1 MKLRRSKGSS
11 TAKATEAPRRA
22 TAKAAAKPRG
32 AAVTTPAK
40 PALRAKSDKAPSGKS
55 PRSAKAR
62 ALTESQPILPIPA
75 PPATL
80 PGHAAPAPTRGPS
93 YPAVI
98 RVFATSQDPD
108 FDGPWQART
117 PSNSTGSAVVIGPG
131 LLLTGAHVVA
141 NATFLQV
148 QKPSEP
154 DKAIARVRAVSHD
167 SDLALLEVVEPADFL
182 ADIQPAELGP
192 MPHLRDEVAVVG
204 YPVGG
209 EEISITE
216 GVVSR
221 IEVQR
226 YSHSQRHLLAVTVD
240 AAINAGNSGGPV
252 FGNNKVVGIAFQKL
266 TGVDNIGEMVPPP
279 IIRAFLEGVDAGRRS
294 EIPALGITTQ
304 NLENPLL
311 RKQLGLGDHER
322 GVAVLHVDYDG
333 SAEGVLEPR
342 DVITAIDGLPI
353 ANNGTVQHMG
363 RTRTRYDVVLGHRYI
378 GDFVTLDIKRAGRSR
393 SLRLE
398 LKPWMPLVPRARYD
412 QPPAY
417 FVYGGLVFQTL
428 TRDYLTTWD
437 KWWNKAPKEFL
448 NYYYLGYRSPEQH
461 EVVILTQIL
470 ADEINVGYGHL
481 YNEAVA
487 TLDGK
492 VPRDMHDFVARL
504 SAARGVVEI
513 TTTSGGMIMLDADAV
528 RRATPRILARYH
540 IPRDRTR
547 GLPGSA
553 PER

>member
-1 MKLRRSKGSS
+1 V
-11 TAKATEAPRRA
+11 RA
-22 TAKAAAKPRG
+22 RP
-32 AAVTTPAK
+32 
-40 PALRAKSDKAPSGKS
+40 L
-55 PRSAKAR
+55 
-62 ALTESQPILPIPA
+62 
-75 PPATL
+75 
-80 PGHAAPAPTRGPS
+80 RGPS
-93 YPAVI
+93 EPALPAPELAIPLATLSALEPQVVPEKGPGYPAVM

-117 PSNSTGSAVVIGPG
+117 PSNSTGSAVVIGPSI
-131 LLLTGAHVVA
+131 LLTGAHVVA

-148 QKPSEP
+148 QKPSQP

-167 SDLALLEVVEPADFL
+167 CDLALLEVVDPPDFL
-182 ADIQPAELGP
+182 SDIEPAELGP
-192 MPHLRDEVAVVG
+192 MPQLRDKVAVVG

-279 IIRAFLEGVDAGRRS
+279 IIRAFLEGVDAGKRP

-311 RKQLGLGDHER
+311 RKQLGLDDHER
-322 GVAVLHVDYDG
+322 GVAVLHVDYSG
-333 SAEGVLEPR
+333 SADGVLEPR
-342 DVITAIDGLPI
+342 DVITAIDGLSI

-363 RTRTRYDVVLGHRYI
+363 HTRTRYDVVLGHRYI
-378 GDFVTLDIKRAGRSR
+378 GDVIQLHIKRNGVARTV
-393 SLRLE
+393 RLE
-398 LKPWMPLVPRARYD
+398 LKPWAPLVPRSRYD
-412 QPPAY
+412 QVPAY
-417 FVYGGLVFQTL
+417 FVYGGMVFQTL

-448 NYYYLGYRSPEQH
+448 NYYYLGYRSAEQH

-487 TLDGK
+487 TLDGR

-504 SAARGVVEI
+504 SAAHGVVEI
-513 TTTSGGMIMLDADAV
+513 TTTSGGIIMLNADEV
-528 RRATPRILARYH
+528 RAATPRILARYH
-540 IPRDRTR
+540 IPRDRTP
-547 GLPGSA
+547 GLPGA
-553 PER
+553 

>member
-1 MKLRRSKGSS
+1 V
-11 TAKATEAPRRA
+11 A
-22 TAKAAAKPRG
+22 
-32 AAVTTPAK
+32 
-40 PALRAKSDKAPSGKS
+40 
-55 PRSAKAR
+55 
-62 ALTESQPILPIPA
+62 
-75 PPATL
+75 
-80 PGHAAPAPTRGPS
+80 
-93 YPAVI
+93 YPEVI

-131 LLLTGAHVVA
+131 LMLTGAHVVA
-141 NATFLQV
+141 NATFLQI
-148 QKPSEP
+148 QKLSAP
-154 DKAIARVRAVSHD
+154 DKAIARVKAVSHD
-167 SDLALLEVVEPADFL
+167 CDLALLEVIEPHNFL
-182 ADIQPAELGP
+182 DDIEPAELGE
-192 MPHLRDEVAVVG
+192 MPKLRDDVAVVG
-204 YPVGG
+204 FPVGG

-252 FGNNKVVGIAFQKL
+252 FGEGKVVGIAFQKL

-279 IIRAFLEGVDAGRRS
+279 IIRSFLDGVAKGKRP

-311 RKQLGLGDHER
+311 RKQLGLADNER
-322 GVAVLHVDYDG
+322 GVVVLHVDHQG
-333 SAEGVLEPR
+333 SADGVLQPR
-342 DVITAIDGLPI
+342 DVITSIDNLPI
-353 ANNGTVQHMG
+353 ANNGTVQFMG
-363 RTRTRYDVVLGHRYI
+363 TYRTRYVVLGNRYI
-378 GDFVTLDIKRAGRSR
+378 GDKVKLAIKRDGKT
-393 SLRLE
+393 LTVEVE
-398 LKPWMPLVPRARYD
+398 LAHWMPLVPRARYD
-412 QPPAY
+412 EPPQY

-428 TRDYLTTWD
+428 TRDYLATWD

-470 ADEINVGYGHL
+470 ADEINVGYAHL

-487 TLDGK
+487 TLNGRA
-492 VPRDMHDFVARL
+492 PLDMEDFVRAL
-504 SAARGVVEI
+504 SSAHGVVEI
-513 TTTSGGMIMLDADAV
+513 TTTSGGMIMLDADEV
-528 RRATPRILARYH
+528 RKATSRILARYH
-540 IPRDRTR
+540 IPRDRTP

-553 PER
+553 PGPIRAMP

>member
-1 MKLRRSKGSS
+1 M
-11 TAKATEAPRRA
+11 A
-22 TAKAAAKPRG
+22 
-32 AAVTTPAK
+32 
-40 PALRAKSDKAPSGKS
+40 
-55 PRSAKAR
+55 
-62 ALTESQPILPIPA
+62 
-75 PPATL
+75 
-80 PGHAAPAPTRGPS
+80 
-93 YPAVI
+93 YPEVI

-117 PSNSTGSAVVIGPG
+117 PSNSTGSAVVIGKRE
-131 LLLTGAHVVA
+131 LLTGAHVVA
-141 NATFLQV
+141 NATFLQIQKV
-148 QKPSEP
+148 QSP
-154 DKAIARVRAVSHD
+154 DKAIARVKAVSHD
-167 SDLALLEVVEPADFL
+167 CDLALLEVIEPVDFLDDIEPAEIGD
-182 ADIQPAELGP
+182 
-192 MPHLRDEVAVVG
+192 MPKLRDEVAVIG

-252 FGNNKVVGIAFQKL
+252 FGEGKVVGIAFQKL

-279 IIRAFLEGVDAGRRS
+279 IIRSFLDGVAKGKRP

-311 RKQLGLGDHER
+311 RKQLGLADNER
-322 GVAVLHVDYDG
+322 GVVVLHVDHQG
-333 SAEGVLEPR
+333 SADGVLQPR
-342 DVITAIDGLPI
+342 DVITSIDSLPI
-353 ANNGTVQHMG
+353 ANNGTVQFMG
-363 RTRTRYDVVLGHRYI
+363 HYRTRYDVVLGNRYI
-378 GDFVTLDIKRAGRSR
+378 GDKVKLSIKRDGKPMTVEV
-393 SLRLE
+393 E
-398 LKPWMPLVPRARYD
+398 LAHWMPLVSRARYD
-412 QPPAY
+412 EPPQY

-428 TRDYLTTWD
+428 TRDYLATWD

-470 ADEINVGYGHL
+470 ADEINVGYAHL

-487 TLDGK
+487 TLNGRA
-492 VPRDMHDFVARL
+492 PLDMEDFVRAL
-504 SAARGVVEI
+504 SSAHGVVEI
-513 TTTSGGMIMLDADAV
+513 TTTSGGMIMLDADEV
-528 RRATPRILARYH
+528 RKATSRILARYH
-540 IPRDRTR
+540 IPRDRTP

-553 PER
+553 PTPIRAMP

>member
-1 MKLRRSKGSS
+1 M
-11 TAKATEAPRRA
+11 AHPE
-22 TAKAAAKPRG
+22 
-32 AAVTTPAK
+32 V
-40 PALRAKSDKAPSGKS
+40 
-55 PRSAKAR
+55 
-62 ALTESQPILPIPA
+62 
-75 PPATL
+75 
-80 PGHAAPAPTRGPS
+80 
-93 YPAVI
+93 V

-117 PSNSTGSAVVIGPG
+117 PSNSTGSAVVIGPR

-141 NATFLQV
+141 NATFLQI
-148 QKPSEP
+148 QKLSHP
-154 DKAIARVRAVSHD
+154 DKAIARVKAVSHD
-167 SDLALLEVVEPADFL
+167 CDLALLEVQDPPDFL
-182 ADIQPAELGP
+182 DDIEPAELGE
-192 MPHLRDEVAVVG
+192 MPRLRDEVAVVG

-252 FGNNKVVGIAFQKL
+252 FGNGKVVGIAFQKL

-279 IIRAFLEGVDAGRRS
+279 IIRAFLEGVKMGKRP

-311 RKQLGLGDHER
+311 RKQLGLLEGER
-322 GVAVLHVDYDG
+322 GVVVLHVDHGG
-333 SAEGVLEPR
+333 SADGVLQPR
-342 DVITAIDGLPI
+342 DVITSIDGLQI
-353 ANNGTVQHMG
+353 ANNGTVQFMN
-363 RTRTRYDVVLGHRYI
+363 RYRTRYDVVLGYRYI
-378 GDFVTLDIKRAGRSR
+378 GDRIKLDIKRGGKPMTVE
-393 SLRLE
+393 LE
-398 LKPWMPLVPRARYD
+398 LKKWQPLVPRSRYD
-412 QPPAY
+412 QPPQY

-448 NYYYLGYRSPEQH
+448 NYYYLGYRTPEQH

-470 ADEINVGYGHL
+470 ADEINVGYAHL

-487 TLDGK
+487 TLNGK
-492 VPRDMHDFVARL
+492 RPLDMVDFVARL

-513 TTTSGGMIMLDADAV
+513 TTTSGGMIMLDAEEV
-528 RRATPRILARYH
+528 RKATPRILARYH
-540 IPRDRTR
+540 IPRDRTP
-547 GLPGSA
+547 GLPGSEPVTA
-553 PER
+553 PPLRAALP

>member
-1 MKLRRSKGSS
+1 M
-11 TAKATEAPRRA
+11 A
-22 TAKAAAKPRG
+22 
-32 AAVTTPAK
+32 
-40 PALRAKSDKAPSGKS
+40 
-55 PRSAKAR
+55 
-62 ALTESQPILPIPA
+62 
-75 PPATL
+75 
-80 PGHAAPAPTRGPS
+80 
-93 YPAVI
+93 YPEVI

-117 PSNSTGSAVVIGPG
+117 PSSSTGSAVVIGRG
-131 LLLTGAHVVA
+131 LMLTGAHVVA

-148 QKPSEP
+148 QKPSHP

-167 SDLALLEVVEPADFL
+167 CDLALLEVVEPADFL
-182 ADIQPAELGP
+182 ADIEPAELGP
-192 MPHLRDEVAVVG
+192 MPKLRDEVAVVG

-252 FGNNKVVGIAFQKL
+252 FGDGKVVGIAFQKL

-279 IIRAFLEGVDAGRRS
+279 IIRAFLDGVGAGKS
-294 EIPALGITTQ
+294 PEIPALGITTQ

-311 RKQLGLGDHER
+311 RARLGLAPNER
-322 GVAVLHVDYDG
+322 GVAVLHVDQGG
-333 SAEGVLEPR
+333 SAEGVLRPR

-353 ANNGTVQHMG
+353 ANNGTVQYLG
-363 RTRTRYDVVLGHRYI
+363 TYRTRYDVVLGHRYV
-378 GDFVTLDIKRAGRSR
+378 GDVIELAIKRGGVAETVK
-393 SLRLE
+393 LE
-398 LKPWMPLVPRARYD
+398 LRRWAPLVPRARYD
-412 QPPAY
+412 QPPPY

-448 NYYYLGYRSPEQH
+448 HYYYLGHRTAEQH

-470 ADEINVGYGHL
+470 ADESNVGYSHL

-487 TLDGK
+487 TLDG
-492 VPRDMHDFVARL
+492 VRPRDMEDFVRRL
-504 SAARGVVEI
+504 SAARGIVEI
-513 TTTSGGMIMLDADAV
+513 ETTSGGIIMLDSDEV

-540 IPRDRTR
+540 IPRDRSA
-547 GLPGSA
+547 GLPGA
-553 PER
+553 PEPSTPKLSIVP

>member
-1 MKLRRSKGSS
+1 MIGV
-11 TAKATEAPRRA
+11 A
-22 TAKAAAKPRG
+22 
-32 AAVTTPAK
+32 
-40 PALRAKSDKAPSGKS
+40 
-55 PRSAKAR
+55 
-62 ALTESQPILPIPA
+62 
-75 PPATL
+75 
-80 PGHAAPAPTRGPS
+80 
-93 YPAVI
+93 YPEVI

-148 QKPSEP
+148 QKPAQP

-167 SDLALLEVVEPADFL
+167 CDLALLEVVDPPDFLDDIEPADV
-182 ADIQPAELGP
+182 GP
-192 MPHLRDEVAVVG
+192 MPKLRDEVAVVG

-252 FGNNKVVGIAFQKL
+252 FGDGRVVGIAFQKL

-279 IIRAFLEGVDAGRRS
+279 IIRAFLDGVKSGKHP

-311 RKQLGLGDHER
+311 RKQLGLADGQR
-322 GVAVLHVDYDG
+322 GVVVLHIDHSGSSDG
-333 SAEGVLEPR
+333 ILQER
-342 DVITAIDGLPI
+342 DVITSIDALPI
-353 ANNGTVQHMG
+353 ANNGTVQYIGQH
-363 RTRTRYDVVLGHRYI
+363 RTRYDVVLGHRYV
-378 GDFVTLDIKRAGRSR
+378 GDKVKLEVIRKGRAK
-393 SLRLE
+393 LVEVE
-398 LKPWMPLVPRARYD
+398 LKKWTPLVPRSRYD
-412 QPPAY
+412 MPPQY

-448 NYYYLGYRSPEQH
+448 NYYYLGFRTATQH
-461 EVVILTQIL
+461 EVVILTQVL
-470 ADEINVGYGHL
+470 ADEINVGYSHL
-481 YNEAVA
+481 YNEAIA
-487 TLDGK
+487 TLNGRA
-492 VPRDMHDFVARL
+492 PLDMIDFVSQL
-504 SAARGVVEI
+504 SSARGVVEI
-513 TTTSGGMIMLDADAV
+513 TTTSGGMIMLDAEEV
-528 RRATPRILARYH
+528 RKATQRILTRYH
-540 IPRDRTR
+540 IPRDRTA
-547 GLPGSA
+547 GLPGAQPTIA
-553 PER
+553 PPLRAALP

>member
-1 MKLRRSKGSS
+1 M
-11 TAKATEAPRRA
+11 A
-22 TAKAAAKPRG
+22 
-32 AAVTTPAK
+32 
-40 PALRAKSDKAPSGKS
+40 
-55 PRSAKAR
+55 
-62 ALTESQPILPIPA
+62 
-75 PPATL
+75 
-80 PGHAAPAPTRGPS
+80 
-93 YPAVI
+93 YPEVI

-117 PSNSTGSAVVIGPG
+117 PSNSTGSAVVIGKG

-148 QKPSEP
+148 QKPSQP

-167 SDLALLEVVEPADFL
+167 CDLALLEVVEPPDFL
-182 ADIQPAELGP
+182 EDIAPAELGP
-192 MPHLRDEVAVVG
+192 MPKLRDEG
-204 YPVGG
+204 RGRRLPGRG

-252 FGNNKVVGIAFQKL
+252 FGNGKVVGIAFQKL

-279 IIRAFLEGVDAGRRS
+279 IIRAFLDGVDAGKRQ

-311 RKQLGLGDHER
+311 RKKLGRNTTER
-322 GVAVLHVDYDG
+322 GVMGRRVDYDG
-333 SAEGVLEPR
+333 SSDGILQPR
-342 DVITAIDGLPI
+342 DVITSIDGLSI
-353 ANNGTVQHMG
+353 ANNGTVQYLGHH
-363 RTRTRYDVVLGHRYI
+363 RTRYDVVLGHRYI
-378 GDFVTLDIKRAGRSR
+378 GDRVQLEIKRGGIAR
-393 SLRLE
+393 SLELE
-398 LKPWMPLVPRARYD
+398 LKPWVPLVPRSRYD
-412 QPPAY
+412 LAPAY
-417 FVYGGLVFQTL
+417 FLYGGLVFQTL

-448 NYYYLGYRSPEQH
+448 NYYYLGFRSAEQH

-487 TLDGK
+487 KLDG
-492 VPRDMHDFVARL
+492 VCPRDMEDFVARL
-504 SAARGVVEI
+504 SGAHGVVEI
-513 TTTSGGMIMLDADAV
+513 ETTSGGVIMLDAEDV
-528 RRATPRILARYH
+528 RRSTPRILARYH
-540 IPRDRTR
+540 IPRDRTP

-553 PER
+553 AAVQPLRAALP

>member
-1 MKLRRSKGSS
+1 M
-11 TAKATEAPRRA
+11 AHPE
-22 TAKAAAKPRG
+22 
-32 AAVTTPAK
+32 V
-40 PALRAKSDKAPSGKS
+40 
-55 PRSAKAR
+55 
-62 ALTESQPILPIPA
+62 
-75 PPATL
+75 
-80 PGHAAPAPTRGPS
+80 
-93 YPAVI
+93 V

-141 NATFLQV
+141 NATFLQI
-148 QKPSEP
+148 QKVSAP
-154 DKAIARVRAVSHD
+154 DKAIARVKAVSHD
-167 SDLALLEVVEPADFL
+167 SDLALLEVVEPPDFL
-182 ADIQPAELGP
+182 DDIEPAEVGE
-192 MPHLRDEVAVVG
+192 MPRLRDEVAVVG

-252 FGNNKVVGIAFQKL
+252 FGDGKVVGIAFQKL

-279 IIRAFLEGVDAGRRS
+279 IIRSFLDGVEKGKRPD
-294 EIPALGITTQ
+294 IPALGITTQ

-311 RKQLGLGDHER
+311 RKQLGLKDGER
-322 GVAVLHVDYDG
+322 GVVVLHVDYSG
-333 SAEGVLEPR
+333 SADGVLQER
-342 DVITAIDGLPI
+342 DVITAIAGLPI
-353 ANNGTVQHMG
+353 ANNGTIQFMS
-363 RTRTRYDVVLGHRYI
+363 RYRTRYDVVLGYRYI
-378 GDFVTLDIKRAGRSR
+378 GDKLKLDIKRDGKMKTVEV
-393 SLRLE
+393 E
-398 LKPWMPLVPRARYD
+398 LKAWQPLVPRSRYD
-412 QPPAY
+412 QPPQY

-448 NYYYLGYRSPEQH
+448 NYYYLGFRTPEQH

-470 ADEINVGYGHL
+470 ADEINVGYAHL

-487 TLDGK
+487 KLNGKQPLDM
-492 VPRDMHDFVARL
+492 VDFVQAL

-513 TTTSGGMIMLDADAV
+513 TTTSGGVIMLDADEV
-528 RRATPRILARYH
+528 RKAQQRILQRYH
-540 IPRDRTR
+540 IPRDRTP
-547 GLPGSA
+547 GLPGA
-553 PER
+553 PAAAGPPIRAAMP